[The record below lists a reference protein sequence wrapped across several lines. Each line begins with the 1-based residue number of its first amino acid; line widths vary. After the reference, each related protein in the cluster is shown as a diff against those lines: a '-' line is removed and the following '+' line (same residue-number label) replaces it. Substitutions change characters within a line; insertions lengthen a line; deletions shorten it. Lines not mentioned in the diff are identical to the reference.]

1 MPFAGA
7 IQTSVYHGGDEQIGL
22 KMRKMNR
29 LAVFLA
35 AVLTVQPLLLTTPAW
50 AGNKKAD
57 KLQAQGREAEVR
69 GDHDKAL
76 DFYERALALD
86 PSDTGYL
93 LSVRR
98 ARFTAAQSHVDR
110 GQKLRKEG
118 KLEEALAEFQRAF
131 SIDPASSIAEQEMRR
146 TYQMIDRQKQKK
158 DAGEPEKPA
167 DRGLT
172 PAEQARR
179 EAEKRVSSI
188 LPVPELKP
196 ISRQVT
202 GLKMVNQTAKVLYET
217 LGKLAGINVLFD
229 SEYQDQ
235 KRFSIDLNNTT
246 LDEALDNI
254 SLLTKTFYK
263 PLSPSTIF
271 VTQDNVTKRRD
282 YEEQVTRIF
291 YLQNLTSPQELQEVM
306 TGMRTVTDVRKVF
319 PINSQS
325 AIVVRGT
332 ADQVALA
339 EKVLLDLD
347 KPKPEVIVDVLVMEA
362 NKTKTRDLAFTPVS
376 GGKNGLGTSVTYTPG
391 GGSGSGTGTGA
402 STSTGLVPINSL
414 SSMTTG
420 DWSVTLPGFL
430 LQALMSDRQTK
441 VLTTPQVRATDGQK
455 ASLRLG
461 DRYPYATGSFQPG
474 VGAVGVSPLV
484 STQFQFAE
492 VGVNVDLTPRIH
504 ANDEVSMQ
512 VEFEISNIREKVDVG
527 GLSQPVIG
535 QRKVNHIIRVK
546 EGEVTLIGGLMQANV
561 SKTKSGVPGLM
572 NLPVIGR
579 FFSSENLEN
588 TNSDL
593 LVALVPHIVRTPEV
607 TAENTRMIATGTETI
622 YKLNYAPPKEEPA
635 PAKGAAPAAPAAP
648 GGLKTLPAGAPP
660 TNPAAP
666 AAPPPPP
673 ATTPASA
680 PPPVQ
685 GDIAARPEAPG
696 LARAGT
702 GPATPALIFKPSATE
717 VARNGTVT
725 VDLQIDNVADLF
737 SAPMRIKYDNKVLK
751 LVEVQRGPFLAGDGQ
766 QVTFSDSKAED
777 IGAAIINMNRV
788 AGAGGISGSG
798 VLLTLKFQAIGQ
810 GVSPVRFEEVTLRDA
825 KLETIAVTPPAVAV
839 TVK

>member
-1 MPFAGA
+1 M
-7 IQTSVYHGGDEQIGL
+7 Q
-22 KMRKMNR
+22 KMNR

-35 AVLTVQPLLLTTPAW
+35 AVLALQPLLVPEPAW

-57 KLQAQGREAEVR
+57 KLQAQGRLAEAQR
-69 GDHDKAL
+69 DYDKAL
-76 DFYERALALD
+76 DLFEQALALD
-86 PSDTGYL
+86 PTDSGYL

-98 ARFTAAQSHVDR
+98 ARFEASQMHVDR
-110 GQKLRKEG
+110 GQKVRKEG
-118 KLEEALAEFQRAF
+118 RLDEALAEFQKAF
-131 SIDPASSIAEQEMRR
+131 TIDPASTIAEQEMRR
-146 TYQMIDRQKQKK
+146 TYQMIEREKEKK
-158 DAGEPEKPA
+158 DSGQPDKPA

-172 PAEQARR
+172 PSEQARR
-179 EAEKRVSSI
+179 EAEKRAASI

-196 ISRQVT
+196 LSRQVT
-202 GLKMVNQTAKVLYET
+202 GLKMVNQTARVLYET

-246 LDEALDNI
+246 LDEALDHI

-263 PLSPSTIF
+263 PLSPSTVF

-332 ADQVALA
+332 TDQVALA

-347 KPKPEVIVDVLVMEA
+347 KAKPEVIVDVLVMEA

-376 GGKNGLGTSVTYTPG
+376 AGKNGLGTSVTYTPHS
-391 GGSGSGTGTGA
+391 SGSGTGTA
-402 STSTGLVPINSL
+402 SSAVALNAL
-414 SSMTTG
+414 SGIGVG
-420 DWSVTLPGFL
+420 DWSITLPGFL
-430 LQALMSDRQTK
+430 VQALMSDRQTK

-492 VGVNVDLTPRIH
+492 VGINVDLTPRIH
-504 ANDEVSMQ
+504 AGDEVSMQ

-561 SKTKSGVPGLM
+561 SKTRSGVPGLM
-572 NLPVIGR
+572 NLPVVGR

-593 LVALVPHIVRTPEV
+593 LVALVPHIVRSPEV
-607 TAENTRMIATGTETI
+607 GPDNIRTIATGTETI
-622 YKLNYAPPKEEPA
+622 YKLTYAPPKEEAA
-635 PAKGAAPAAPAAP
+635 PAKGAAPARPAVP
-648 GGLKTLPAGAPP
+648 GGLQALPAA
-660 TNPAAP
+660 
-666 AAPPPPP
+666 AAPPDAATGTPPP
-673 ATTPASA
+673 PLMTPAAA

-685 GDIAARPEAPG
+685 GDIAARPEMPG

-717 VARNGTVT
+717 VARNAQVT
-725 VDLQIDNVADLF
+725 VDLQIDNAAELF

-751 LVEVQRGPFLAGDGQ
+751 LVEVQRGPFLASDGQ
-766 QVTFSDSKAED
+766 QITFSDSKAED
-777 IGAAIINMNRV
+777 IGTAIINMNRV

-798 VLLTLKFQAIGQ
+798 VLLTLKFQAIGP

-825 KLETIAVTPPAVAV
+825 RLETIPVTPPAVAV

>member
-1 MPFAGA
+1 
-7 IQTSVYHGGDEQIGL
+7 
-22 KMRKMNR
+22 MRKMNR

-35 AVLTVQPLLLTTPAW
+35 AVLTVHPLLLPTPAW

-57 KLQAQGREAEVR
+57 KLQAQGREAEIK
-69 GDHDKAL
+69 GDYDKAL
-76 DFYERALALD
+76 DFYERALALV

-146 TYQMIDRQKQKK
+146 TYQMIDREKQKK
-158 DAGEPEKPA
+158 LSGEPDPPA
-167 DRGLT
+167 SRGLT

-188 LPVPELKP
+188 LPVPVLKP
-196 ISRQVT
+196 LSRQVT

-229 SEYQDQ
+229 AEYQDQ

-246 LDEALDNI
+246 LDEALDHI

-291 YLQNLTSPQELQEVM
+291 YLQNLTSAQELQEVM

-362 NKTKTRDLAFTPVS
+362 NKTKTRNLAFTPVS
-376 GGKNGLGTSVTYTPG
+376 GGQNGLGTSVTYTPR
-391 GGSGSGTGTGA
+391 GGSGATSGAGTTTGSSG
-402 STSTGLVPINSL
+402 GLVPINSL
-414 SSMTTG
+414 SSMSTG

-504 ANDEVSMQ
+504 ANDEVSIQ

-561 SKTKSGVPGLM
+561 SKTRSGVPGLM
-572 NLPVIGR
+572 NLPVVGR
-579 FFSSENLEN
+579 FFSSESLDN

-607 TAENTRMIATGTETI
+607 TAENTRMVATGTETI
-622 YKLNYAPPKEEPA
+622 YKLSYAPPKEEPA
-635 PAKGAAPAAPAAP
+635 PAKGAPSAKPAAP
-648 GGLKTLPAGAPP
+648 GGLKTLPA
-660 TNPAAP
+660 AP
-666 AAPPPPP
+666 APAQPASAPPPV
-673 ATTPASA
+673 TTPASA

-702 GPATPALIFKPSATE
+702 GQATPALIFKPSATE
-717 VARNGTVT
+717 VPRNGTVT
-725 VDLQIDNVADLF
+725 VDLQIDNAADLF

-751 LVEVQRGPFLAGDGQ
+751 LLEVQRGPFLGSDGQ

-777 IGAAIINMNRV
+777 AGSAIINMNRV

-798 VLLTLKFQAIGQ
+798 LLLTLKFQAIGP

-825 KLETIAVTPPAVAV
+825 RLETIAVTPPAVAV